1 MDRFNVT
8 ERRSL
13 LIRCSVTAGLL
24 FICAFGAYA
33 QAVTFPTDG
42 NCSTEL
48 TPLPTAGGAVYFS
61 GGAFIDCNGTPT
73 LVTCYATGISMLFA
87 PAASS
92 VQFSIRNFFPFNEEI
107 SVDAPTGDNGGA
119 LPKLGSGGLTTTI
132 QADQQGRFE
141 TTLIVNS
148 RTAGDNYQLV
158 GSTNENF
165 DCGARSCPRSAIF
178 TLWKRVYV
186 EEEHMFR
193 RGSFITTRT
202 AMGASEI
209 PIEDPTP
216 FRNLAVGA
224 ALRVLHADTDGSGF
238 YAETV
243 RLRAVVQGRSGAWN
257 LLIDANG

>member
-107 SVDAPTGDNGGA
+107 SVDAPSGRLTYLIGPGSTQLVSIQGDN
-119 LPKLGSGGLTTTI
+119 I
-132 QADQQGRFE
+132 
-141 TTLIVNS
+141 
-148 RTAGDNYQLV
+148 AGIAV
-158 GSTNENF
+158 GSVDFHLGVYGISALSVEQPPPSSGFVQF
-165 DCGARSCPRSAIF
+165 DLPS
-178 TLWKRVYV
+178 
-186 EEEHMFR
+186 
-193 RGSFITTRT
+193 TTAT
-202 AMGASEI
+202 TSDQAKILLSK
-209 PIEDPTP
+209 
-216 FRNLAVGA
+216 A
-224 ALRVLHADTDGSGF
+224 ALDIGYPSSL
-238 YAETV
+238 
-243 RLRAVVQGRSGAWN
+243 Q
-257 LLIDANG
+257 